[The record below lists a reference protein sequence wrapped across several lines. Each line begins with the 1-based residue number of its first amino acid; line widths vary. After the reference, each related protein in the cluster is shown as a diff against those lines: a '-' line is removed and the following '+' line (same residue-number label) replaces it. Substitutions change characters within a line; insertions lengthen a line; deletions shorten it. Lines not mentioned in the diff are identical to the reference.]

1 MSKEQSQFRNILKG
15 TALFGGTQLF
25 TMLTNIVRGK
35 LVAMILGS
43 YGMGIS
49 SLIMSTIQPIV
60 QFFSFGIP
68 MASVSCIG
76 NAKDDREVASK
87 VVAYRRCMFLLAL
100 LALVFTVS
108 FSPLISQWT
117 FSDEADGM
125 LYVIMASV
133 AVLLTTITNGE
144 IAILQSVRALRR
156 LARCNIVG
164 PICGLAI
171 GVPIFYFFGVAGIVP
186 SIIIQAFVIWAFA
199 RWNTMKLGI
208 SATQSWSETFE
219 LGRTVMVLGGTMML
233 SGLLVNLTTYVI
245 NAFVNNYGNTAD
257 VGLYQGANII
267 TLQCIALVFSAFATD
282 YYPHLSQ
289 VSGDREKMATLV
301 NQEVEVVMS
310 IMSVVAATLIVFA
323 PLVVRLLLTEEFM
336 CIIPVI
342 QIMSLAFLMKA
353 LYFPMGYIVYAKGDK
368 FFYLLISGLL
378 LNAKYVL
385 LSVLCYMKLGVV
397 GLGLGFAV
405 SEVID
410 MIVIISYIRCK
421 YHVGYSYKTY
431 LSAVISFVVCLAMLL
446 CHNSDVD
453 GCVAIACNVC
463 LLTGIVLLSVYNI
476 NKRVDIMSCIKR
488 MLNKKNG

>member
-133 AVLLTTITNGE
+133 AVLLTIITNGE

-385 LSVLCYMKLGVV
+385 LSVLCYKEYGI
-397 GLGLGFAV
+397 LGLGIAFFV
-405 SEVID
+405 SECID
-410 MIVIISYIRCK
+410 AIIIISYI
-421 YHVGYSYKTY
+421 SYKYRVQYTARIFVVAFLVIILCLIVMINEVANPY
-431 LSAVISFVVCLAMLL
+431 HLLSILLDGSILIGVTLFSIININRKINIVSAVRQR
-446 CHNSDVD
+446 
-453 GCVAIACNVC
+453 
-463 LLTGIVLLSVYNI
+463 LT
-476 NKRVDIMSCIKR
+476 
-488 MLNKKNG
+488 KK